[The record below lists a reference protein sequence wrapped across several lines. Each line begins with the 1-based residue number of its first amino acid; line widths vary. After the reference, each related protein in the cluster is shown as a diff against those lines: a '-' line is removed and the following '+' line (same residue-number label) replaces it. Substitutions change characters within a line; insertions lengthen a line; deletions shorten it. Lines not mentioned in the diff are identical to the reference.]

1 MVVFQTLAVVG
12 DMGRSVVF
20 RNSLYTF
27 SFIISLS
34 VLIHSVGKPS
44 MGILYTLKVL
54 TCTALMFLIIRR
66 T

>member
-12 DMGRSVVF
+12 DMGRSIVF
-20 RNSLYTF
+20 GNSLYTF
-27 SFIISLS
+27 FYYSLL

>member
-20 RNSLYTF
+20 GNSSYTF
-27 SFIISLS
+27 LISLS

-54 TCTALMFLIIRR
+54 TCTALMFLIIRK